1 MKILW
6 TRGRP
11 CPPFSFCALVV
22 LITVALVSGCG
33 GGSSSMSMPGGGMGT
48 VVVSISD
55 PPSCKDPNGS
65 FEHVYLTA
73 RSVQAHIDPNATDS
87 SSGWQELAPQLAN
100 QPMQIDLFSAPQ
112 TNCILAQLGS
122 ASLPV
127 GSYQQIR
134 LLLVSNTP
142 GASDAVPS
150 TNACAGNGYNCVVL
164 NDGSVHEL
172 ELSSQANTGLKI
184 PPGQIAGGPIQVSA
198 GQSVDL
204 NIDFN
209 ACASIVQE
217 GNGKFR
223 LKPTLTA
230 GQVSPNNS
238 GIGGQVVDSV
248 TKAPIAGTVLVAAEM
263 PDSTGT
269 DRLVMETATDA
280 NGNFRFC
287 PLPTGTFDIVIV
299 GVGPNNLPYNA
310 TSIVNV
316 PNGTNLNAIPL
327 VAEVGASSPAV
338 LEGVVTAST
347 SSGGASVDVS
357 LSALQSIS
365 FNSGMA
371 VNRQL
376 TIPLQSIPA
385 TPTSP
390 VVVSTGLVSPATNT
404 ACPAGSPANANCSIY
419 TLVVPAS
426 NPSVAV
432 FSSSGF
438 SYAAPAPGSVFF
450 TVDAIAALPMSGGA
464 SDCSPS
470 ELSTS
475 KDANNQPLQVT
486 AGTTTN
492 VARID
497 FAGCS

>member
-1 MKILW
+1 
-6 TRGRP
+6 
-11 CPPFSFCALVV
+11 
-22 LITVALVSGCG
+22 
-33 GGSSSMSMPGGGMGT
+33 
-48 VVVSISD
+48 
-55 PPSCKDPNGS
+55 
-65 FEHVYLTA
+65 
-73 RSVQAHIDPNATDS
+73 
-87 SSGWQELAPQLAN
+87 
-100 QPMQIDLFSAPQ
+100 
-112 TNCILAQLGS
+112 
-122 ASLPV
+122 
-127 GSYQQIR
+127 
-134 LLLVSNTP
+134 
-142 GASDAVPS
+142 
-150 TNACAGNGYNCVVL
+150 
-164 NDGSVHEL
+164 
-172 ELSSQANTGLKI
+172 
-184 PPGQIAGGPIQVSA
+184 
-198 GQSVDL
+198 
-204 NIDFN
+204 
-209 ACASIVQE
+209 
-217 GNGKFR
+217 
-223 LKPTLTA
+223 
-230 GQVSPNNS
+230 
-238 GIGGQVVDSV
+238 
-248 TKAPIAGTVLVAAEM
+248 M
-263 PDSTGT
+263 PDSTGI
-269 DRLVMETATDA
+269 DRVVMETATDS

-299 GVGPNNLPYNA
+299 CVGPNNLPYNA

-338 LEGVVTAST
+338 LQGVVTAST